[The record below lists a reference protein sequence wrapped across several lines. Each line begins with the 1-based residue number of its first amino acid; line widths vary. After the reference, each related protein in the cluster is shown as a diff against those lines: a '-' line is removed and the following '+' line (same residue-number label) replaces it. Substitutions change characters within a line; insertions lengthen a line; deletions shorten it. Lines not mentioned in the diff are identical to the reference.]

1 MTEIAHEGLANP
13 QGRSAMKPYLLPA
26 VVASLFTLVSGSVQA
41 GYAFTNI
48 VDPVNPTFTQALGIN
63 NAGTIVGYGNA
74 SVFNGFQVV
83 PPYGSAS
90 FARQNFPG
98 ADGGTQVVGISGT
111 GTTVGFIVSGG
122 VTHGFAQTGGT
133 FTVVDEPGGSFTQ
146 LLGINKGGTT
156 AAGYF
161 TTDPTGLTLQTAMI
175 AEGGPSFLGAIF
187 VDINPLLP
195 ANFNSQA
202 TGVND
207 AGTVVGFYQD
217 AMGNSTA
224 FTDNSGAITS
234 FSFPGAVSTQALGI
248 NDLGEIVGD
257 YVDSGLVMHGFLDNA
272 GVFTTLDPLG
282 SLGTT
287 ANGIN
292 DLGQI
297 VGFYTNPNQ
306 STVGFLAQAQVA
318 EPGTVAL
325 LGIGL
330 AGIAFARRRP
340 GSEAQPA

>member
-1 MTEIAHEGLANP
+1 
-13 QGRSAMKPYLLPA
+13 MKPHFLSA
-26 VVASLFTLVSGSVQA
+26 VAASLFTLVSGSVQA
-41 GYAFTNI
+41 SYTFTNI
-48 VDPVNPTFTQALGIN
+48 IDPLNPTFTQALGIN
-63 NAGTIVGYGNA
+63 NAGTVVGYGNA
-74 SVFNGFQVV
+74 SVFNGFQVP
-83 PPYGSAS
+83 PPYSA
-90 FARQNFPG
+90 FTRQNVPG
-98 ADGGTQVVGISGT
+98 AGGGTQVVGISGT
-111 GTTVGFIVSGG
+111 GTTVGFSITAG
-122 VTHGFAQTGGT
+122 VNNGFAQTGGT
-133 FTVVDEPGGSFTQ
+133 FTPVNAPGSTFTQ
-146 LLGINKGGTT
+146 LLGINRAGTT
-156 AAGYF
+156 AAGYSS
-161 TTDPTGLTLQTAMI
+161 TDPTGLTLQMAMFVT
-175 AEGGPSFLGAIF
+175 GGPSFTSPTFI
-187 VDINPLLP
+187 DINPLLP

-224 FTDNSGAITS
+224 FVDNSGTIIP

-257 YVDSGLVMHGFLDNA
+257 YVAGGVMHGFLDDA
-272 GVFTTLDPLG
+272 GVFTTLDPPG
-282 SLGTT
+282 SSATT

-306 STVGFLAQAQVA
+306 STVGFVTQARVP
-318 EPGTVAL
+318 EPATVAL

-340 GSEAQPA
+340 GSDARPA